1 MQSAYA
7 RLTEGLPAR
16 SPAAAGAPAHP
27 REVQQRVAQLP
38 LASPELA
45 ARELSRL
52 LGEMRANLWSGGER
66 LDALELL
73 RAPAEQLSS
82 AFEWPL
88 LAESFPLPPLKAR
101 MVDMARE
108 VHLRLGEGY
117 ALAACE
123 LCAPAG
129 KVPMLRGKAVTLALL
144 RAQQHLGLALLW
156 SYRLYRTPPAGI
168 WRRLHAVYGFA
179 LDAGVVTRAVSG
191 GGHESGRDVRGAYLH
206 TLLLALCNPYR
217 LTLREM
223 GDAYALTQALAPHC
237 GLTRGGEAGFAMRA
251 DADSGPGYVPEE
263 REQAQGDLLALDVEP
278 VMRLLEQNAA
288 LLPPGAEKLSFRA
301 GRGTLEVPH
310 AFVERLRAAWI
321 GTAARGHARI
331 GAQHALDTVI
341 GLHGLHYLLAGGQ
354 DFQAFLARV
363 RGAGITLSSSENAAA
378 WASSS
383 ELLRAAV
390 LGARVLDQSVGGYR
404 LLWEPGAAVRLKVGE
419 LVGLALPA
427 ERGDVQ
433 DWMVGLIRWLRVDD
447 EGRLDAG
454 VELLARH
461 ALAVAV
467 RTPDAQGQLRQ
478 PLRAV
483 LLRQDDGE
491 ALLVPSLFDRA
502 ASAVELSRPGDPRDW
517 HPQAPVQLLLP
528 AAIVEISAA
537 YWRIA
542 LAPMH
547 AEVVAP
553 AVSVAAG

>member
-1 MQSAYA
+1 MQPAYA
-7 RLTEGLPAR
+7 RLIEGLPAR
-16 SPAAAGAPAHP
+16 NPAAAGAPARP

-52 LGEMRANLWSGGER
+52 LGEMRASLWSGADR

-82 AFEWPL
+82 AFERPL
-88 LAESFPLPPLKAR
+88 LAESFPLPPIKAR
-101 MVDMARE
+101 MADMARE

-117 ALAACE
+117 ALAVHE

-156 SYRLYRTPPAGI
+156 SYRLYRTPPPGVWI
-168 WRRLHAVYGFA
+168 RLHAVYAFA
-179 LDAGVVTRAVSG
+179 LEAGLATKAVNG
-191 GGHESGRDVRGAYLH
+191 NGHAGGHDVRGAYLH
-206 TLLLALCNPYR
+206 SLLLALCNPYR

-223 GDAYALTQALAPHC
+223 GDAYALTQALASHC
-237 GLTRGGEAGFAMRA
+237 EITRGGESGFAMRA

-278 VMRLLEQNAA
+278 VMQLLERNAA
-288 LLPPGAEKLSFRA
+288 LLPPGADKLNFRTD
-301 GRGTLEVPH
+301 RGSLEVSR

-321 GTAARGHARI
+321 GAAARGHARI
-331 GAQHALDTVI
+331 GAQHVLETVI

-378 WASSS
+378 WTSGGES
-383 ELLRAAV
+383 LRAAV
-390 LGARVLDQSVGGYR
+390 LSARVLDQSLGGYR

-467 RTPDAQGQLRQ
+467 RTPDAQGQLRP

-483 LLRQDDGE
+483 LLRLDDGE
-491 ALLVPSLFDRA
+491 SLLVPSLFDRA
-502 ASAVELSRPGDPRDW
+502 ASAVELSRPADPRDW

-528 AAIVEISAA
+528 AAIVETSAA
-537 YWRIA
+537 YWRITLSPMQSVKA
-542 LAPMH
+542 APLA
-547 AEVVAP
+547 
-553 AVSVAAG
+553 SVAAG

>member
-7 RLTEGLPAR
+7 RLIEGLPAR
-16 SPAAAGAPAHP
+16 NPAAAGAPAHP

-38 LASPELA
+38 LASPDLA

-82 AFEWPL
+82 AFERPL
-88 LAESFPLPPLKAR
+88 LAESFPLPPVKAR
-101 MVDMARE
+101 MADMARE

-117 ALAACE
+117 VLAVCE

-179 LDAGVVTRAVSG
+179 LDAGLATKAVSG
-191 GGHESGRDVRGAYLH
+191 SGPEGERDVRGAYLH

-223 GDAYALTQALAPHC
+223 SDAYALTQALAPHC
-237 GLTRGGEAGFAMRA
+237 ELTRGGESGFAMRA

-301 GRGTLEVPH
+301 GRGTLDVPR

-321 GTAARGHARI
+321 GAAARGHARI
-331 GAQHALDTVI
+331 GAQHVLDTVI

-378 WASSS
+378 WANGGES
-383 ELLRAAV
+383 LRAAV
-390 LGARVLDQSVGGYR
+390 LSARVLDQSLGGYR

-433 DWMVGLIRWLRVDD
+433 EWMVGMIRWLRVDD

-483 LLRQDDGE
+483 LLRLDDGE

-502 ASAVELSRPGDPRDW
+502 ATAVELSRPADPRDW

-528 AAIVEISAA
+528 AAIVETSAA
-537 YWRIA
+537 YWRVALSPMLAIA
-542 LAPMH
+542 A
-547 AEVVAP
+547 AP
-553 AVSVAAG
+553 AASVAAG

>member
-7 RLTEGLPAR
+7 RLIEGLPAR
-16 SPAAAGAPAHP
+16 SPAAPGAPARP
-27 REVQQRVAQLP
+27 REVQQCVAQLP

-52 LGEMRANLWSGGER
+52 LGEMRANAWSGGDR
-66 LDALELL
+66 LEALELL
-73 RAPAEQLSS
+73 RVPAEQLSS
-82 AFEWPL
+82 AFERPL
-88 LAESFPLPPLKAR
+88 LAESFPLPPIKAR
-101 MVDMARE
+101 MADMARE
-108 VHLRLGEGY
+108 VHQRLGEGY
-117 ALAACE
+117 ALAVHE

-129 KVPMLRGKAVTLALL
+129 RVPMLRGKAVTLALL
-144 RAQQHLGLALLW
+144 RAQQHMGLALLW
-156 SYRLYRTPPAGI
+156 SYRLYRTPPVGV
-168 WRRLHAVYGFA
+168 WSRLHALYAFA
-179 LDAGVVTRAVSG
+179 LDAGLAARAVNGS
-191 GGHESGRDVRGAYLH
+191 GHEGERDVRGAYLH

-237 GLTRGGEAGFAMRA
+237 ELARGGKSGFAMRA

-263 REQAQGDLLALDVEP
+263 REQAQGDLLALDVAP
-278 VMRLLEQNAA
+278 VMHLLEQNAA
-288 LLPPGAEKLSFRA
+288 LLPPGADKLGLRTD
-301 GRGTLEVPH
+301 RGALEVPR
-310 AFVERLRAAWI
+310 AFVERLRVAWI
-321 GTAARGHARI
+321 GAAARGHARI
-331 GAQHALDTVI
+331 GAQHMLDTVI

-378 WASSS
+378 WASGGES
-383 ELLRAAV
+383 LRAAV
-390 LGARVLDQSVGGYR
+390 LGARVLDQSLGGYR

-467 RTPDAQGQLRQ
+467 RTPDAQGQLRP

-483 LLRQDDGE
+483 LLRLDDGE
-491 ALLVPSLFDRA
+491 SLLVPSLFDRA
-502 ASAVELSRPGDPRDW
+502 ASAVELSRPADPGDW

-528 AAIVEISAA
+528 TAIVETSAA

-542 LAPMH
+542 LSPMQSVKTAPL
-547 AEVVAP
+547 A
-553 AVSVAAG
+553 SVAAG

>member
-7 RLTEGLPAR
+7 RLIEGLPAR

-82 AFEWPL
+82 AFERPL
-88 LAESFPLPPLKAR
+88 LAESFPLPPVKAR
-101 MVDMARE
+101 MADMARE

-117 ALAACE
+117 VLAACE

-179 LDAGVVTRAVSG
+179 LDAGLATKAVSG
-191 GGHESGRDVRGAYLH
+191 SGPEGERDVRGAYLH

-223 GDAYALTQALAPHC
+223 GDAYALTQTLAPHC
-237 GLTRGGEAGFAMRA
+237 GLTRGGESGFAMRA

-301 GRGTLEVPH
+301 DRGTLDVPR

-321 GTAARGHARI
+321 GAAARGHARI
-331 GAQHALDTVI
+331 GAQHVLDTVI

-378 WASSS
+378 WTNGGES
-383 ELLRAAV
+383 LRAAV
-390 LGARVLDQSVGGYR
+390 LSARVLDQSLGGYR

-433 DWMVGLIRWLRVDD
+433 EWMVGMIRWLRVDD
-447 EGRLDAG
+447 DGRLDAG

-483 LLRQDDGE
+483 LLRLDDGE

-502 ASAVELSRPGDPRDW
+502 ATAVELSRPADPRDW

-528 AAIVEISAA
+528 AAIAETSAA
-537 YWRIA
+537 YWRVALSPMLAIA
-542 LAPMH
+542 A
-547 AEVVAP
+547 AP
-553 AVSVAAG
+553 AASVAAG